1 MAKAELLAK
10 SKPKREDEDVQ
21 AVQST
26 ARDKRI
32 LSIIEKIKG
41 KGAPSMDELEEW
53 AASEPPPPT
62 FPYRLP

>member
-10 SKPKREDEDVQ
+10 SKPKREDEETQ
-21 AVQST
+21 TVQST

-41 KGAPSMDELEEW
+41 KGAPSIDELEEW
-53 AASEPPPPT
+53 AATEPPPPT
-62 FPYRLP
+62 FPYKF

>member
-10 SKPKREDEDVQ
+10 SKPKREDEEVQ
-21 AVQST
+21 NVQNT
-26 ARDKRI
+26 AKDKRI

-41 KGAPSMDELEEW
+41 KGAPSIDELEEW

-62 FPYRLP
+62 FPYKF